1 MQKITVSSNEAGQR
15 LDKLLGKYL
24 SNAPMSFVYKMLRK
38 KNIKL
43 NGKKAQGNE
52 KLTKGDQVEVFLSD
66 DTWQKFAG
74 APGAEKQL
82 PADLARAMESSIRL
96 SVIYEDPNILILN
109 KPSGMLSQKAAP
121 SDLSLNEYMIAY
133 LLKKGDLKLAEL
145 ATFRPSVCN
154 RLDRNTSGLVTAGK
168 SLAGLQQ
175 LSEILRDRTVKKYY
189 LTIVDGVIK
198 DRQKIE
204 GYLLKN
210 EMTNQVK
217 ILKEAKGEAKPI
229 ATEYIPLADNGQ
241 QTILKV
247 HLITGRTHQIRAHLS
262 STGHPIIG
270 DSKYG
275 NPKVNSIFRKKYAL
289 KYFTCME
296 NAVPEKRGCACKGI
310 GKGAYRTSSGRIYNH
325 HKRRRI
331 RMGTWNS
338 RGLRGS
344 TLEDFINRTNERY
357 QQQGLALIQKI
368 PTPITPVRMDK
379 DHRQITLAYFDQ
391 RSTVDYIG
399 AVQGIPVCFDAKEC
413 SMDTFPLH
421 NIHEHQMNFMRDFEK
436 QDGISFFLIYYSTKN
451 LLYYMRFEEIEVF
464 WERMKQ
470 GGRKSVRFEEL
481 DEEYFMQLRQGVFVP
496 YLEMLQKDL
505 DHREER

>member
-1 MQKITVSSNEAGQR
+1 MQKITISSNEAGQR

-96 SVIYEDPNILILN
+96 SVIYEDPDILILN

-289 KYFTCME
+289 KYQLLHAWKMQFPKREDALAKVSEKEVTAPLPEGFTTIIKGEGLEWEPGIQGDFVVLPWKILLTGRM
-296 NAVPEKRGCACKGI
+296 NAI
-310 GKGAYRTSSGRIYNH
+310 SSRD
-325 HKRRRI
+325 
-331 RMGTWNS
+331 W
-338 RGLRGS
+338 
-344 TLEDFINRTNERY
+344 
-357 QQQGLALIQKI
+357 
-368 PTPITPVRMDK
+368 
-379 DHRQITLAYFDQ
+379 
-391 RSTVDYIG
+391 RS
-399 AVQGIPVCFDAKEC
+399 F
-413 SMDTFPLH
+413 
-421 NIHEHQMNFMRDFEK
+421 
-436 QDGISFFLIYYSTKN
+436 
-451 LLYYMRFEEIEVF
+451 
-464 WERMKQ
+464 
-470 GGRKSVRFEEL
+470 RKSRHRSLRYEWTKITARSRWPILTSAVRSIILEQYREF
-481 DEEYFMQLRQGVFVP
+481 P
-496 YLEMLQKDL
+496 YVLTQKSAVWIPF
-505 DHREER
+505 HYTISMNTR